1 MQGLKLMLVISL
13 GLGSTWAAWQI
24 APADSSA
31 MLAGVAYAQESQPPA
46 EQGESTGS
54 TAAEIEAQLARID
67 EALETQG
74 EVREFK
80 PSEPLP
86 ADMAIEMSS
95 EL

>member
-24 APADSSA
+24 APADSSL
-31 MLAGVAYAQESQPPA
+31 MLAYAQEVPPA
-46 EQGESTGS
+46 ENTGTEELS
-54 TAAEIEAQLARID
+54 EAEIDDQLARI
-67 EALETQG
+67 EAAMDTYG
-74 EVREFK
+74 EVKEFR

-95 EL
+95 DL